1 MPKPKTVNR
10 LPVLKTKEL
19 ERVYKRL
26 GFKCDEQRHAH
37 IIFKNPKGKKV
48 VLKKGNK
55 DIDPRLLLK
64 IIEEI
69 AQKTGKTKEEIIDFI
84 MNNK

>member
-1 MPKPKTVNR
+1 MPKPKTVNK

-26 GFKCDEQRHAH
+26 GFKCDEKKHAH
-37 IIFKNPKGKKV
+37 IILKNPKGKKV

-55 DIDPRLLLK
+55 DVKPLLLK
-64 IIEEI
+64 TIIEEI
-69 AQKTGKTKEEIIDFI
+69 AQKTGKTEKEIIEFI